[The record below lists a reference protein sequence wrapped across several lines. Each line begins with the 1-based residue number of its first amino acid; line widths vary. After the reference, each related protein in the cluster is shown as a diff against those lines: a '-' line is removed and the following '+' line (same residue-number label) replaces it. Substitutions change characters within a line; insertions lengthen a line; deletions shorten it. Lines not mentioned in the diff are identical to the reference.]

1 MCLGCRASAT
11 QRGNSFDSLIKEG
24 RNQAEVIIF
33 IANGTSADSAYRFAE
48 YGETIAIERTI
59 RRDGQ
64 HSFRV
69 KNADTGKTID
79 TRKEEVVAIC
89 DHFALLVDNP
99 LVVLSQETSK
109 KFLASST
116 PKDLYTVPLPIL
128 LLTNPL

>member
-1 MCLGCRASAT
+1 L
-11 QRGNSFDSLIKEG
+11 DSLIKEG
-24 RNQAEVIIF
+24 RNQAEVIIH
-33 IANGTSADSAYRFAE
+33 IANGSTADVAYRYSD
-48 YGETIAIERTI
+48 YGDTIAIERTI

-69 KNADTGKTID
+69 KNSGSGKTID
-79 TRKEEVVAIC
+79 TRKDEVVAIC

-116 PKDLYTVPLPIL
+116 PKDLYTVPNTINLIFASFS
-128 LLTNPL
+128 